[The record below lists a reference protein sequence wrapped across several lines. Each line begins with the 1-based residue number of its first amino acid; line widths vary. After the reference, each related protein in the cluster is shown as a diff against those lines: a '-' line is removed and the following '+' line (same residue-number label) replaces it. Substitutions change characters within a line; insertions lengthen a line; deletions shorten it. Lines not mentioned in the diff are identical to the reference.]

1 MKIDVFPHIYPPKFR
16 KAAVKAMGRPEPDL
30 DAMRTLYDLDYRF
43 KIMDMNPDV
52 VHILN
57 AIGGVDERVVG
68 KEKATALIQAAND
81 EMVELIDKYPTY
93 FVAAVARVP
102 MYDMDATMKEVERCI
117 EKLNMKGILVNT
129 SVHGKPLDSPEFM
142 PLWEKMAKYNLP
154 ILIHPWR
161 GPNVADYP
169 TEKVSKYHIWS
180 LWGWPYE
187 TTVAM
192 TRLVF
197 SGIFDRCPNIKFVTH
212 HAGAMVSFLE
222 KRIVGYWDYTEF
234 RLKKNYRLHL
244 QKNIVDY
251 FKMFYN
257 DTAIYG
263 STPGLKCAHAFFGT
277 DHLLFGSDFP
287 FDSFEG
293 ERYTRE
299 TIESIENMGLSP
311 EDKKKLYTENA
322 RNLFK
327 LPL

>member
-16 KAAVKAMGRPEPDL
+16 EATVKAMGRPEPDL

-43 KIMDMNPDV
+43 KIMDRHPEV
-52 VHILN
+52 VHIIN
-57 AIGGVDERVVG
+57 AVGGPDDRAIG
-68 KEKATALIQAAND
+68 KEKATDLIKAVND
-81 EMVELIDKYPTY
+81 EMTELILKYPTY
-93 FVAAVARVP
+93 FVAAIARLP
-102 MYDMDATMKEVERCI
+102 MYDMDAALKETVRCI
-117 EKLNMKGILVNT
+117 EQLNMKGILINT

-142 PLWEKMAKYNLP
+142 PLWEKMAQYNLP

-169 TEKVSKYHIWS
+169 TEKASKYMVWS
-180 LWGWPYE
+180 VWGWPYE

-197 SGIFDRCPNIKFVTH
+197 SGIFDKFPNLKFVTH
-212 HAGAMVSFLE
+212 HAGAMVSFFE
-222 KRIVGYWDYTEF
+222 KRIIGYWDYVEF
-234 RLKKNYRLHL
+234 RLKRNYRLHL
-244 QKNIVDY
+244 KKPLVDY

-263 STPGLKCAHAFFGT
+263 STAGLKCAHAFFGT
-277 DHLLFGSDFP
+277 DHLLFGTDFP

-299 TIESIENMGLSP
+299 TIESIEKMYLS
-311 EDKKKLYTENA
+311 EADKKKIYEENV
-322 RNLFK
+322 RSLFR
-327 LPL
+327 LPV